1 MGAEAGKEV
10 QGVHLG
16 PTSRARVSQ
25 TAEVGKDVLAVEQ
38 PGEAVLSYHRLH
50 KIRDWELFSHRCVP
64 SILPRVRH
72 IGSTQRLLAE

>member
-38 PGEAVLSYHRLH
+38 RRLYCP
-50 KIRDWELFSHRCVP
+50 I
-64 SILPRVRH
+64 
-72 IGSTQRLLAE
+72 IGSIRSGTGSSFLTVVSPASCPGSGTSEALSGYLLNK